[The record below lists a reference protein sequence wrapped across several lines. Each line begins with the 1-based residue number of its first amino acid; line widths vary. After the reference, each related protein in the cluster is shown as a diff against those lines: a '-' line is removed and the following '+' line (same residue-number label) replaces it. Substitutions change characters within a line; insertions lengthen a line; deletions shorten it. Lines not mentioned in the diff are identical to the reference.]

1 LDVNVLF
8 NGKENLGNFDS
19 KTNKAIFLGYSLTSK
34 AYRVFNKRTLNVEE
48 FMHVVFYEVVDLEE
62 MKSILKRI
70 LMMKSILKR
79 ILMKC
84 T

>member
-1 LDVNVLF
+1 LF